1 MHPMHFVS
9 DSKTRV
15 FTQKYTPGRPDSA
28 KVPIFCFMC
37 LLYGLGF
44 FVFFFGACSILR
56 QKDAKEKRR

>member
-28 KVPIFCFMC
+28 KVPIFSFMC
-37 LLYGLGF
+37 LLYG
-44 FVFFFGACSILR
+44 FV
-56 QKDAKEKRR
+56 